1 MKTLIL
7 IAAAVLLQA
16 AAPQKMEI
24 VEGNPASPVKVQIF
38 EDLQCS
44 DCAVL
49 RKILDEKILP
59 RYGTR
64 VAFIHRDFPLPKHG
78 WARQAAVAGRWVYE
92 KNAEAG
98 ILFRQ
103 QILAEQNNITVESLP
118 KWLIEFASRNKLD
131 EQGILDSLKDPRLT
145 GAVERDYQ
153 SAIARGISKTPTVY
167 ANGTPLVE
175 IILYE
180 DLARAIDQ
188 ALTK

>member
-1 MKTLIL
+1 VRLLIL

-24 VEGNPASPVKVQIF
+24 VEGNAASPVKVQIF

-49 RKILDEKILP
+49 RRLLDEKILP
-59 RYGTR
+59 RYGAK
-64 VAFIHRDFPLPKHG
+64 VAFIHRDFPIPKHG
-78 WARQAAVAGRWVYE
+78 WARQAAVAARWVYE
-92 KNAEAG
+92 KNPEAG

-131 EQGILDSLKDPRLT
+131 EKGILDSLKDQRLI